1 MHDGE
6 AIKFDQF
13 TDKLLKE
20 RNEVDLRGIK
30 CRGTI
35 RYGHSF

>member
-1 MHDGE
+1 MPDGE

-13 TDKLLKE
+13 TDKSTSFLSF
-20 RNEVDLRGIK
+20 NNLRGIK

-35 RYGHSF
+35 RYSHLF